1 MKGKD
6 SFAQKLKKIFM
17 LLIGICCVSELYA
30 ILGMAGVGN
39 KVINIIVHGLLLIIN
54 IVIAVNGYG
63 VLTRKLFAPIAEMG
77 EAVNSLAASY
87 GAAVGTLR
95 SIAEN
100 PKEQAQAR
108 VNAAK
113 ALLDYGRRFSEASSG
128 GSTTRVVFV
137 DDITGTPLPAPRNQ
151 EEAQPDADT

>member
-1 MKGKD
+1 M
-6 SFAQKLKKIFM
+6 
-17 LLIGICCVSELYA
+17 
-30 ILGMAGVGN
+30 
-39 KVINIIVHGLLLIIN
+39 
-54 IVIAVNGYG
+54 
-63 VLTRKLFAPIAEMG
+63 IAETLTPNQRKALAALLTNPTTAAAARACG
-77 EAVNSLAASY
+77 LSDRVITKYKTLPQFAAALAEGREAQLSEAVNSLAASY

-113 ALLDYGRRFSEASSG
+113 ALLDYGLRFSEASSG
-128 GSTTRVVFV
+128 STMRVVFV
-137 DDITGTPLPAPRNQ
+137 DDITGAQLPAPRNQ

>member
-1 MKGKD
+1 MIAETLTPNQRK
-6 SFAQKLKKIFM
+6 ALAA
-17 LLIGICCVSELYA
+17 LLTNPTTAAAARAC
-30 ILGMAGVGN
+30 
-39 KVINIIVHGLLLIIN
+39 GLSDR
-54 IVIAVNGYG
+54 
-63 VLTRKLFAPIAEMG
+63 VLTKYKSLPHFAAALEEG
-77 EAVNSLAASY
+77 REAQLSEAVNSLAASY

-113 ALLDYGRRFSEASSG
+113 ALLDYGLRFSEASSRG
-128 GSTTRVVFV
+128 GSTMRVVFV
-137 DDITGTPLPAPRNQ
+137 DDITGAPLPAPRNQ

>member
-1 MKGKD
+1 M
-6 SFAQKLKKIFM
+6 
-17 LLIGICCVSELYA
+17 
-30 ILGMAGVGN
+30 
-39 KVINIIVHGLLLIIN
+39 
-54 IVIAVNGYG
+54 
-63 VLTRKLFAPIAEMG
+63 IAETLTPNQRKALAALLTNPTTAAAARACG
-77 EAVNSLAASY
+77 LSDRVITKYKTLPQFAAALAEGREAQLSEAVNSLAASY

-113 ALLDYGRRFSEASSG
+113 ALLDYGLRFSEASG
-128 GSTTRVVFV
+128 GSTMRVVFV
-137 DDITGTPLPAPRNQ
+137 DDITGAPLPAPRNQ

>member
-1 MKGKD
+1 MIAETLTPNQRK
-6 SFAQKLKKIFM
+6 ALAA
-17 LLIGICCVSELYA
+17 LLTHPTPAAAARAC
-30 ILGMAGVGN
+30 
-39 KVINIIVHGLLLIIN
+39 GLSDR
-54 IVIAVNGYG
+54 
-63 VLTRKLFAPIAEMG
+63 VLTKYKSLPHFAAALEEG
-77 EAVNSLAASY
+77 REAQLSEAVNSLAASY

-113 ALLDYGRRFSEASSG
+113 ALLDYGLRFSEASSG

-137 DDITGTPLPAPRNQ
+137 DDITGVPLPAPRNQ

>member
-1 MKGKD
+1 M
-6 SFAQKLKKIFM
+6 
-17 LLIGICCVSELYA
+17 
-30 ILGMAGVGN
+30 
-39 KVINIIVHGLLLIIN
+39 
-54 IVIAVNGYG
+54 
-63 VLTRKLFAPIAEMG
+63 IAETLTPNQRKALAALLTNPPTAAAARACG
-77 EAVNSLAASY
+77 LSDRVITKYKTLPQFAAALAEGREAQLSEAVNSLAASY

-113 ALLDYGRRFSEASSG
+113 ALLDYGLRFSEASSG
-128 GSTTRVVFV
+128 GSTMRVVFV
-137 DDITGTPLPAPRNQ
+137 DDITGAQLPAPRNQ

>member
-1 MKGKD
+1 M
-6 SFAQKLKKIFM
+6 
-17 LLIGICCVSELYA
+17 
-30 ILGMAGVGN
+30 
-39 KVINIIVHGLLLIIN
+39 
-54 IVIAVNGYG
+54 
-63 VLTRKLFAPIAEMG
+63 IAETLPPNQRKALAALLTNPTTAAAARACG
-77 EAVNSLAASY
+77 LSDRVITKYKTLPALAEGREAQLSEAVNSLAASY

-113 ALLDYGRRFSEASSG
+113 ALLDYGLRFSEASSS
-128 GSTTRVVFV
+128 GSTMRVVFV
-137 DDITGTPLPAPRNQ
+137 DDIAGAPLPAPRNQ